1 MTIIDGTLQVGS
13 VGALNNAAGSEN
25 TVTFGPSAPS
35 TATLDVNG
43 KSITIASLA
52 TNATPGTPQRIE
64 GKLYKPDGRGP
75 FPALVLLHGCQGVV
89 RQTQTW
95 AHWLRERGYVALVTD
110 SFGPRN
116 DPADCKGGDDS
127 GPSTARF
134 DDAIGALRY
143 LQAQPFVIPDRVAS
157 FGWSQGGLFAMS
169 VINGPTLERARARGV
184 TLPRAGYAAAIAMYP
199 GGCEAYVKE
208 LVIRPLLLLIGGADN
223 WTPPQY
229 CREMTAAMK
238 ARGADVTLVE
248 YPGAYHYFDIV
259 GQKKEV
265 LKDIE
270 QPYTPGTFGVTVA
283 YDPAAAADA
292 SRRLEDFLTRTLKAT
307 PAR

>member
-1 MTIIDGTLQVGS
+1 MNGRRL
-13 VGALNNAAGSEN
+13 ALVAVVATAVMAGC
-25 TVTFGPSAPS
+25 A
-35 TATLDVNG
+35 G
-43 KSITIASLA
+43 KIAFD
-52 TNATPGTPQRIE
+52 NVTPGTAQRIE

-229 CREMTAAMK
+229 CREMAAAMK

>member
-1 MTIIDGTLQVGS
+1 MNGRRL
-13 VGALNNAAGSEN
+13 ALVAVVATAVMAGCAGN
-25 TVTFGPSAPS
+25 
-35 TATLDVNG
+35 
-43 KSITIASLA
+43 IAFD
-52 TNATPGTPQRIE
+52 NVTPGTPQRIE
-64 GKLYKPDGRGP
+64 GKLYKPDGGGP

-229 CREMTAAMK
+229 CREMAAAMK

-248 YPGAYHYFDIV
+248 YPGAYHYFDVV

-270 QPYTPGTFGVTVA
+270 QPFTPGTFGVTIS

-292 SRRLEDFLTRTLKAT
+292 SRRLEDFLTRTLKAA

>member
-1 MTIIDGTLQVGS
+1 MNGRRL
-13 VGALNNAAGSEN
+13 ALVAVVATAVMAGC
-25 TVTFGPSAPS
+25 A
-35 TATLDVNG
+35 G
-43 KSITIASLA
+43 KIAFD
-52 TNATPGTPQRIE
+52 NVTPGTPQRIE

-95 AHWLRERGYVALVTD
+95 AHWLRERGYVALVMD

-116 DPADCKGGDDS
+116 DPADCKGEDDS
-127 GPSTARF
+127 GPSTAK
-134 DDAIGALRY
+134 
-143 LQAQPFVIPDRVAS
+143 
-157 FGWSQGGLFAMS
+157 
-169 VINGPTLERARARGV
+169 
-184 TLPRAGYAAAIAMYP
+184 YP

-229 CREMTAAMK
+229 CREMAAAMK

>member
-1 MTIIDGTLQVGS
+1 MNGRRL
-13 VGALNNAAGSEN
+13 ALVAVVATAVMAGC
-25 TVTFGPSAPS
+25 A
-35 TATLDVNG
+35 G
-43 KSITIASLA
+43 KIAFD
-52 TNATPGTPQRIE
+52 NVTPGSPQRIE

-229 CREMTAAMK
+229 CREMAAAMK

>member
-1 MTIIDGTLQVGS
+1 MNGRRL
-13 VGALNNAAGSEN
+13 ALVAVVATAVMAGC
-25 TVTFGPSAPS
+25 A
-35 TATLDVNG
+35 G
-43 KSITIASLA
+43 KIAFD
-52 TNATPGTPQRIE
+52 NVTPGSPQRIE

-229 CREMTAAMK
+229 CREMAAAMK

-248 YPGAYHYFDIV
+248 YPGAYHYFDVV

>member
-1 MTIIDGTLQVGS
+1 MNGRRL
-13 VGALNNAAGSEN
+13 ALVAVVATAVMAGC
-25 TVTFGPSAPS
+25 A
-35 TATLDVNG
+35 G
-43 KSITIASLA
+43 KIAFD
-52 TNATPGTPQRIE
+52 NVTPGTPQRIE
-64 GKLYKPDGRGP
+64 GRLYKPDGRGP

-116 DPADCKGGDDS
+116 EPADCKDGGDS

-229 CREMTAAMK
+229 CREMAAAMK

-248 YPGAYHYFDIV
+248 YPGAYHYFDVV

>member
-1 MTIIDGTLQVGS
+1 MNGRRL
-13 VGALNNAAGSEN
+13 ALVAVVATAVMAGC
-25 TVTFGPSAPS
+25 A
-35 TATLDVNG
+35 G
-43 KSITIASLA
+43 KIAFD
-52 TNATPGTPQRIE
+52 NVTPGTPQRIE
-64 GKLYKPDGRGP
+64 GRLYKPDGRGP

-229 CREMTAAMK
+229 CREMAAAMK

>member
-1 MTIIDGTLQVGS
+1 MNGRRL
-13 VGALNNAAGSEN
+13 ALVAVVATAVMAGC
-25 TVTFGPSAPS
+25 A
-35 TATLDVNG
+35 G
-43 KSITIASLA
+43 KIAFD
-52 TNATPGTPQRIE
+52 NVTPGTPQRIE
-64 GKLYKPDGRGP
+64 GKLYKPDGGGP

-229 CREMTAAMK
+229 CREMASAMK

-248 YPGAYHYFDIV
+248 YPGAYHYFDVV

>member
-1 MTIIDGTLQVGS
+1 MNGRRL
-13 VGALNNAAGSEN
+13 ALVAVVATAVMAGC
-25 TVTFGPSAPS
+25 A
-35 TATLDVNG
+35 G
-43 KSITIASLA
+43 KIAFD
-52 TNATPGTPQRIE
+52 NVTPGTPQRIE

-229 CREMTAAMK
+229 CREMAAAMK

-259 GQKKEV
+259 GQRKEV

>member
-1 MTIIDGTLQVGS
+1 MNGRRL
-13 VGALNNAAGSEN
+13 ALVAVVATAVMAGC
-25 TVTFGPSAPS
+25 A
-35 TATLDVNG
+35 G
-43 KSITIASLA
+43 KIAFD
-52 TNATPGTPQRIE
+52 NVTPGSPQRIE

-229 CREMTAAMK
+229 CREMAAAMK

-248 YPGAYHYFDIV
+248 YPGAYHYFDV
-259 GQKKEV
+259 VDQKKEV

>member
-1 MTIIDGTLQVGS
+1 
-13 VGALNNAAGSEN
+13 
-25 TVTFGPSAPS
+25 
-35 TATLDVNG
+35 
-43 KSITIASLA
+43 
-52 TNATPGTPQRIE
+52 
-64 GKLYKPDGRGP
+64 
-75 FPALVLLHGCQGVV
+75 
-89 RQTQTW
+89 
-95 AHWLRERGYVALVTD
+95 
-110 SFGPRN
+110 
-116 DPADCKGGDDS
+116 
-127 GPSTARF
+127 
-134 DDAIGALRY
+134 
-143 LQAQPFVIPDRVAS
+143 
-157 FGWSQGGLFAMS
+157 
-169 VINGPTLERARARGV
+169 
-184 TLPRAGYAAAIAMYP
+184 MYP

-208 LVIRPLLLLIGGADN
+208 LVIRPLLLLIGGADD

>member
-1 MTIIDGTLQVGS
+1 MNGRRL
-13 VGALNNAAGSEN
+13 ALVAVVATAVMAGC
-25 TVTFGPSAPS
+25 A
-35 TATLDVNG
+35 G
-43 KSITIASLA
+43 KIAFD
-52 TNATPGTPQRIE
+52 NVTPGTPQRIE

-229 CREMTAAMK
+229 CREMAAAMK

-248 YPGAYHYFDIV
+248 YPGAYHYFDVV

-265 LKDIE
+265 LKEIE

>member
-1 MTIIDGTLQVGS
+1 MNGRRL
-13 VGALNNAAGSEN
+13 ALVAVVATAVMAGC
-25 TVTFGPSAPS
+25 A
-35 TATLDVNG
+35 G
-43 KSITIASLA
+43 KIAFD
-52 TNATPGTPQRIE
+52 NVTPGTPQRIE

-208 LVIRPLLLLIGGADN
+208 MVIRPLLLLIGGADN

-229 CREMTAAMK
+229 CREMAAAMK

>member
-1 MTIIDGTLQVGS
+1 MNGRRLTLVA
-13 VGALNNAAGSEN
+13 VVATAVMAGC
-25 TVTFGPSAPS
+25 A
-35 TATLDVNG
+35 G
-43 KSITIASLA
+43 KIAFD
-52 TNATPGTPQRIE
+52 NVTPGTPQRIE

-229 CREMTAAMK
+229 CHEMAAAMK